1 MVKIIK
7 FFLFD
12 DLNYRINYTSDGVDK
27 KISSIIVSLFLSY
40 FVKGIKSGILYKKI
54 EDKHLILRVDYEEEE
69 KQYVVQFVYVDSLDD
84 YPIKIMY
91 ESGFIDSDFKHQD
104 YQDLEF
110 ETLSRY
116 MKSIDGQG
124 FRQMVS
130 GLFRSKYYNSSI
142 RIRGHAK
149 ELLLWIGIVQT
160 VFPIELAQSVSF
172 KVENYSNGMGM
183 ASISISD
190 NIVDVRYR
198 FSLEGDN
205 SNVEQYKFT
214 SMLERHYLVPSTNL
228 EAFFLFA
235 THFDYKVLDERIEDI
250 YNIYMISR
258 LGLGDYEY
266 SDVKVAF
273 DTLEEIGSKEAKRI
287 VILNMLKVID
297 KLTTEIDIKFF
308 KLIIGFSFRAAKEM
322 ESLFIN
328 EMCKELYIKSLV
340 SLLFNGRYRDVYQL
354 EEAVL
359 EVEKFTDTRELY
371 KYILDDKRIEHI
383 NIYMNIDFTPDRVMY
398 MVKYILSAN
407 IALGYKWNKLSE
419 KLMGLVNIS
428 IKSMVREELEYE
440 EFFFSMSGDDEYI
453 ASMMLL
459 IFEKIENEKLQ
470 EHFMKCITSFFK
482 KSEESLSTAIRK
494 RLSYSENGLIF
505 LYEEFK
511 SYMIGSK
518 YTLDGFIEYMPS
530 FLCAKEYFD
539 KYFSRAAAHVLS
551 NIEENEGFK
560 FSIYM
565 INQITDKHIPISIFS
580 DKVLHQIVL
589 FIEDRVDFANCEE
602 VYAILDGVSHIK
614 RDRKVVTPI
623 NITRMLQLQRSLQ
636 RGEEIDIYEFE
647 HGAVSP
653 KRLSEASYKKYRDIN
668 LEAIASLCSDKED
681 HKIVTD
687 VFMTEDRFIFDYMM
701 LCLNDKNIHSKV
713 AVSFII
719 YYLYYVH
726 PVYKMSGKE
735 KIAIK
740 LREMLID
747 RICELKFSLI
757 CEIDERVKEEFEKEH
772 LSMPV
777 EWEEIFSSIKKI
789 KSESSLVDKF
799 KFMMKK

>member
-328 EMCKELYIKSLV
+328 EMC
-340 SLLFNGRYRDVYQL
+340 
-354 EEAVL
+354 
-359 EVEKFTDTRELY
+359 
-371 KYILDDKRIEHI
+371 
-383 NIYMNIDFTPDRVMY
+383 
-398 MVKYILSAN
+398 
-407 IALGYKWNKLSE
+407 
-419 KLMGLVNIS
+419 
-428 IKSMVREELEYE
+428 
-440 EFFFSMSGDDEYI
+440 
-453 ASMMLL
+453 
-459 IFEKIENEKLQ
+459 
-470 EHFMKCITSFFK
+470 
-482 KSEESLSTAIRK
+482 
-494 RLSYSENGLIF
+494 
-505 LYEEFK
+505 
-511 SYMIGSK
+511 
-518 YTLDGFIEYMPS
+518 
-530 FLCAKEYFD
+530 
-539 KYFSRAAAHVLS
+539 
-551 NIEENEGFK
+551 
-560 FSIYM
+560 
-565 INQITDKHIPISIFS
+565 
-580 DKVLHQIVL
+580 
-589 FIEDRVDFANCEE
+589 
-602 VYAILDGVSHIK
+602 
-614 RDRKVVTPI
+614 
-623 NITRMLQLQRSLQ
+623 
-636 RGEEIDIYEFE
+636 
-647 HGAVSP
+647 
-653 KRLSEASYKKYRDIN
+653 
-668 LEAIASLCSDKED
+668 
-681 HKIVTD
+681 
-687 VFMTEDRFIFDYMM
+687 
-701 LCLNDKNIHSKV
+701 
-713 AVSFII
+713 
-719 YYLYYVH
+719 
-726 PVYKMSGKE
+726 
-735 KIAIK
+735 
-740 LREMLID
+740 
-747 RICELKFSLI
+747 
-757 CEIDERVKEEFEKEH
+757 
-772 LSMPV
+772 
-777 EWEEIFSSIKKI
+777 
-789 KSESSLVDKF
+789 
-799 KFMMKK
+799 